1 MLYSG
6 IIKKNIAAFSIL
18 FLIFL
23 MYSLER
29 EDLQELIVQNMN
41 YGLDFQLTY
50 KTGKTT
56 IKRSSLTKIEKESSN
71 CDIPV
76 KLQNIADLSSIEY
89 GVFMMETSGFHPLI
103 LMIKISI
110 HCIDKGRGKLG
121 SRQACAV
128 ESAAKRSGLPVHVII
143 FSPVLHLRDNT
154 TCELYKSK
162 YPIKF
167 YTIDVETFTIN
178 TPLGLNFSNF
188 WLQYRVTFQKHSSH
202 LQNSSQVHTRQFIK
216 LMP

>member
-1 MLYSG
+1 MILL
-6 IIKKNIAAFSIL
+6 ILFFIL
-18 FLIFL
+18 FL
-23 MYSLER
+23 SLFEKGTSQ
-29 EDLQELIVQNMN
+29 EKPLQNIN
-41 YGLDFQLTY
+41 YGLDFKLTY
-50 KTGKTT
+50 NVGKTL
-56 IKRSSLTKIEKESSN
+56 KRRSSITSQVKENSE
-71 CDIPV
+71 CDAPI
-76 KLQNIADLSSIEY
+76 KLQDIADFASIEY

-103 LMIKISI
+103 LMIKISS

-188 WLQYRVTFQKHSSH
+188 WLQYRVTFQKNSSH
-202 LQNSSQVHTRQFIK
+202 LQNSRQVHTRQFIK